1 MQWLTLNELTT
12 GAVHPVLKGLSDMST
27 LTGNDLLA
35 RCGSGQPSTSLRP
48 RKHSLPVVFRR
59 PSLSGYAAAAEM
71 AREAQVSG
79 VRLQKLSLVTRRFS
93 TTIGWRVA
101 ASQDEVVSQAETL
114 CCRFL
119 RNKLRSFGVI
129 HRKLGLQRLRS
140 LSQIGGDPLMVE
152 VGDQLR
158 QVADILERQNPRLF
172 QSVISSVG
180 LQSLSNE
187 AAMVHLFQKV
197 ADEIIRSEISWGR
210 IVAMYC
216 VAGALALDCVRLGHP
231 EFVLGLMRGMGSV
244 IEGNGAAWIVQQGG
258 WEALLTCFKNPSR
271 ISTTGLLC
279 FLMISAFAATLL
291 IYFVT

>member
-1 MQWLTLNELTT
+1 
-12 GAVHPVLKGLSDMST
+12 MST
-27 LTGNDLLA
+27 LPGNGLSS

-59 PSLSGYAAAAEM
+59 PSLLGYAAAVEI

-79 VRLQKLSLVTRRFS
+79 VRRRRLSLVTRRLS
-93 TTIGWRVA
+93 TTIGWRTA
-101 ASQDEVVSQAETL
+101 ISQDEVVSQAENL
-114 CCRFL
+114 CGRFL
-119 RNKLRSFGVI
+119 RNKLRSFGPI
-129 HRKLGLQRLRS
+129 HKKLGLQRLRS

-158 QVADILERQNPRLF
+158 QLAELLERQNPRLF
-172 QSVISSVG
+172 QSVINSVG
-180 LQSLSNE
+180 LKSLPDES
-187 AAMVHLFQKV
+187 AVVHLFQKV

-210 IVAMYC
+210 IVALYC
-216 VAGALALDCVRLGHP
+216 VAGAIALDCVRLGHP

-244 IEGNGAAWIVQQGG
+244 IEGDGAAWIVQQGG
-258 WEALLTCFKNPSR
+258 WEALLTCFKNSCR

-279 FLMISAFAATLL
+279 FLMISVLTTMLL